1 MTVIGRVVDATLTG
15 RSGAT
20 DAEGDCGP
28 PA

>member
-1 MTVIGRVVDATLTG
+1 MTAIRRVVEATLTG

-20 DAEGDCGP
+20 GAEGDCGP